1 MTAMELVSY
10 LLPLSTNASP
20 ENESPTR
27 RGSFMEQFLVI
38 DLRAAS
44 DIELSGGGII
54 PRAVHIEPDFLS
66 SPDALE
72 RWIEHFDGTRGCNIC
87 ILDLPPVQATSGTL
101 WYVS

>member
-1 MTAMELVSY
+1 
-10 LLPLSTNASP
+10 
-20 ENESPTR
+20 
-27 RGSFMEQFLVI
+27 MEQFLVI

-101 WYVS
+101 WYVRYAIINRDNEGATCCIFGDA